1 MSPRRGLL
9 FRRQLGFREDAV
21 ADSQHKTALYIPSA
35 HRALKQFTLKEFAVL
50 RHEKLLLEMQR
61 DGRDVVARIKLQLQ
75 RYLLSISC

>member
-35 HRALKQFTLKEFAVL
+35 RRALKQFTLNC
-50 RHEKLLLEMQR
+50 LLLWAL
-61 DGRDVVARIKLQLQ
+61 D
-75 RYLLSISC
+75 LLELSAPRGSGKIY